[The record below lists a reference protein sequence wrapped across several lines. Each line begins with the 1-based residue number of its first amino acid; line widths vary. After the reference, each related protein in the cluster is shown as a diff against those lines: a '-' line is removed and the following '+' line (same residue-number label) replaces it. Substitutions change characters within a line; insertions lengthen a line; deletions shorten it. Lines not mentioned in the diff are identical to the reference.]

1 MKHLPH
7 NQEPTLVN
15 RSRAY
20 HAHPS
25 HTEDCESYREFY
37 NTRRCPCESYNP
49 KGKKGGQSS
58 K

>member
-7 NQEPTLVN
+7 NQEPTLIN

-25 HTEDCESYREFY
+25 NPEDCSTYQEMYK
-37 NTRRCPCESYNP
+37 RRCPCQSYNP
-49 KGKKGGQSS
+49 KGKKGGQSGE
-58 K
+58 

>member
-25 HTEDCESYREFY
+25 HPESCETYREFY
-37 NTRRCPCESYNP
+37 KRRCPCESYTPPP
-49 KGKKGGQSS
+49 KTKAN
-58 K
+58 